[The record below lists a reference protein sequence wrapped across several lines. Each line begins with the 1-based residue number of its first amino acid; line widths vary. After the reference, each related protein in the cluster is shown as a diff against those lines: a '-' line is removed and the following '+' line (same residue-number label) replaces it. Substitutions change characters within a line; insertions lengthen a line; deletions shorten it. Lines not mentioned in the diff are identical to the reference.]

1 MARDENYSVIMRKS
15 TPACLS
21 TPGRVYSAD
30 MGPRRS
36 TILLASFLLLSST
49 PGVAQVID
57 WGEVHA
63 STLRGIDRLYNMD
76 IDGAVATFDSVR
88 RMAPGDPRG
97 YFFGSMVHFWL
108 FSLTRE
114 EKEYALFLRKSDDV
128 ITVCENLLDG
138 NDRDAVSL
146 FYLGGIYGYRGLA
159 HQVHNSIFKAVTEG
173 RKGYLSLKEA
183 VRLKPD
189 LYDAQM
195 GFGLFNYLV
204 ARVPKSLSWV
214 LSLVGFSGD
223 AEGGLAMVRN
233 AAEHG
238 VYTRTEARFY
248 LAQFLF
254 AEHRNEQ
261 ALAILDT
268 LIAAYPENP
277 LFVVTYASWQS
288 RFGNTAI
295 ALRAAEKAVEIN
307 RRSRI
312 HYGEEFVY
320 STLGAIYFAM
330 NDFPK
335 ARVNLEEYLSR
346 VASEDYVT
354 NWTLYRLAVSQ
365 EMTGDRGAALLT
377 YRRMKPVDDRERANE
392 TYQYRTALRRQ
403 KEPIT
408 PCEALLIRGG
418 NDLGR
423 KAYDSAK
430 ARYAQVLAAA
440 GAGADDRGR
449 ALVGLQQLYMAQ
461 EDFGSA
467 LRAGEELRGLK
478 PEKETWVLPQGLLQL
493 GQTLE
498 KLGRPG
504 DALGAFEK
512 ILDCDDYDFQK
523 QIEERAKAE
532 IRKLKTAG

>member
-1 MARDENYSVIMRKS
+1 
-15 TPACLS
+15 
-21 TPGRVYSAD
+21 
-30 MGPRRS
+30 MGHRRS
-36 TILLASFLLLSST
+36 SFLLASFLVFSWIRVS
-49 PGVAQVID
+49 AQTVD

-63 STLRGIDRLYNMD
+63 ATLRGIDRLYNMN
-76 IDGAVATFDSVR
+76 IDGATATFDSVR

-108 FSLTRE
+108 FTLTRE
-114 EKEYALFLRKSDDV
+114 EKEYTAFLEKSDDV
-128 ITVCENLLDG
+128 ITVCENILDG
-138 NDRDAVSL
+138 DDRDAVAL
-146 FYLGGIYGYRGLA
+146 FYLGGMYGYRGLA
-159 HQVHNSIFKAVTEG
+159 HQAHNSIFKAVTEG

-183 VRLKPD
+183 VKLKPD

-204 ARVPKSLSWV
+204 ARVPKSLGWI

-248 LAQFLF
+248 LSQFLF
-254 AEHRNEQ
+254 AEHKNDQ

-288 RFGNTAI
+288 RLGNTDT
-295 ALRAAEKAVEIN
+295 ALRAAQKAVEIN

-320 STLGAIYFAM
+320 STLGAIYYAM
-330 NDFPK
+330 NDFWK
-335 ARVNLEEYLSR
+335 ARLNLEEYLR
-346 VASEDYVT
+346 KVASEDYVT

-365 EMTGDRGAALLT
+365 EMSGDRNAALQT
-377 YRRMKPVDDRERANE
+377 YRRMKPVDDRDRANE
-392 TYQYRTALRRQ
+392 SYQYRLALRRQ

-423 KAYDSAK
+423 KAYDSAET
-430 ARYAQVLAAA
+430 RFNQVLGMA
-440 GAGADDRGR
+440 GARADDRG
-449 ALVGLQQLYMAQ
+449 
-461 EDFGSA
+461 
-467 LRAGEELRGLK
+467 
-478 PEKETWVLPQGLLQL
+478 
-493 GQTLE
+493 
-498 KLGRPG
+498 
-504 DALGAFEK
+504 
-512 ILDCDDYDFQK
+512 I
-523 QIEERAKAE
+523 
-532 IRKLKTAG
+532 